1 MVLSHIAHPNHP
13 DADRLK
19 VTPLPVELMARH
31 DAVATPKHLVSRKI
45 LTVIID
51 FTKIHALDTSTGRV
65 SLLSLAKNRPSADYR
80 QFSRPGLKL
89 TPIIVLE
96 PILVI

>member
-1 MVLSHIAHPNHP
+1 M
-13 DADRLK
+13 
-19 VTPLPVELMARH
+19 PVELMARH